1 MILNSYSIE
10 HSEKVLIERSSN
22 LVQILQEV
30 GTMALAAAGGASKD
44 VRFQLDLIAALLG
57 SLQNIP
63 QSQIKYFIRRFHNF
77 VLKA

>member
-10 HSEKVLIERSSN
+10 HSEKVLIERSPN

-57 SLQNIP
+57 SLQNIS

>member
-57 SLQNIP
+57 SLQNIS

-77 VLKA
+77 VL

>member
-1 MILNSYSIE
+1 MILNSFSIAYLDKE
-10 HSEKVLIERSSN
+10 LNERSSN
-22 LVQILQEV
+22 LVQISQEV

-63 QSQIKYFIRRFHNF
+63 QSQIKNFIWRFHNF
-77 VLKA
+77 RL

>member
-10 HSEKVLIERSSN
+10 HSEKVLIERSPN

-57 SLQNIP
+57 SLQNIT

-77 VLKA
+77 V

>member
-63 QSQIKYFIRRFHNF
+63 
-77 VLKA
+77 